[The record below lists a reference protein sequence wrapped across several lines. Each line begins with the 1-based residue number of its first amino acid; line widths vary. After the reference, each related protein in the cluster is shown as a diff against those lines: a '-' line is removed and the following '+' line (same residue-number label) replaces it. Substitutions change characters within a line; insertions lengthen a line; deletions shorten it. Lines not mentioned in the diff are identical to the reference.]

1 MQQLL
6 LFLKCDLA
14 ACFDFAFLPPKP
26 VSEGC
31 QLAEGEIAGVVA
43 DEVTEIW
50 RWKQVLEGTDTG
62 SLKLH
67 SVTTMLSSPSIDLV
81 SDT

>member
-14 ACFDFAFLPPKP
+14 ACFDFAFLPSKP
-26 VSEGC
+26 ASEGC
-31 QLAEGEIAGVVA
+31 QLAEGEIAGAIA
-43 DEVTEIW
+43 DEVTGIW
-50 RWKQVLEGTDTG
+50 RWKWVPEGTDTG

-67 SVTTMLSSPSIDLV
+67 LVTSTLSLLSIDLV
-81 SDT
+81 SDA